1 MPKVEFMISEGAKAP
16 SRATHGAAGFDLYAV
31 ERIDIRPG
39 AQATIDTGVAMAI
52 PDGWCGKIMPRSGLA
67 TKYKINVHAG
77 LIDSDYRGSVK
88 VCLIN
93 HGHKLIEIRP
103 GERIAQIVF
112 IQHLKDAIVVQSLDG
127 TTRGSGGF
135 GSTGL

>member
-1 MPKVEFMISEGAKAP
+1 MPKVEFLVSSGAKEP
-16 SRATHGAAGFDLYAV
+16 SRATSGAAGFDLYAV
-31 ERIDIRPG
+31 ERVDIRPG

-52 PDGWCGKIMPRSGLA
+52 PSGWCGKVMPRSGLA

-77 LIDSDYRGSVK
+77 LIDSDYRGTVR

-93 HGHKLIEIRP
+93 HGHQLVEIRP

-112 IQHLKDAIVVQSLDG
+112 IQHLTYSVVVDRLSE
-127 TTRGSGGF
+127 TVRGDGGF